1 MRNLNRRRFW
11 SLLKW
16 EITTQR
22 HHLLGFTVGSMI
34 FYLIIGLLIWL
45 LLPSFDPRPMNS
57 ILTTMDDS
65 LTSLSIGATVL
76 LPSFLLS
83 RVNKKGIL
91 TQYLMLPASRIEKFV
106 ARYLMVVV
114 GYMVCWVVGYFVMDV
129 LQYLLTLLIAPDQ
142 AVFSAPVVN
151 AAIHGGKFP
160 AWISFLLCLWFWCH
174 SVFLWGGV
182 FFRKHPFIFTSLSF
196 SLISLIVILS
206 VHYLCLAFDVPYASF
221 EQFVFGHAMTN
232 LLLLAFAVFNFI
244 AAYRRFTRIQVTNP
258 QLFNK

>member
-1 MRNLNRRRFW
+1 MRSFQFNRFKD
-11 SLLKW
+11 LLKW

-22 HHLLGFTVGSMI
+22 YHLLTFTVGSMF
-34 FYLIIGLLIWL
+34 FYLIVGLLNWL
-45 LLPSFDPRPMNS
+45 LLPSSAPRPMES
-57 ILTTMDDS
+57 ILTSMDYS
-65 LTSLSIGATVL
+65 LTSLSIGATVVI
-76 LPSFLLS
+76 PSFLLS

-106 ARYLMVVV
+106 ARYLMVVI
-114 GYMVCWVVGYFVMDV
+114 GYMVCWVVGYYLMDV
-129 LQYLLTLLIAPDQ
+129 LQYLLTLLIASDQ

-151 AAIHGGKFP
+151 AVFHGGKFP
-160 AWISFLLCLWFWCH
+160 EWISFVLCFWFWCH

-182 FFRKHPFIFTSLSF
+182 FFRKHPFLLTYLSL

-232 LLLLAFAVFNFI
+232 FLLLAFAVFNFI
-244 AAYRRFTRIQVTNP
+244 AAYRRFTRIQLLNP
-258 QLFNK
+258 QMFNK